1 MPGKHALYR
10 GLRLSGSLLLAVFA
24 GACQVRE
31 GEVVSEGDYLVFEA
45 LGRGQT
51 GLVAD
56 STERVFRSAAAWEA
70 FRDSLSTFAP
80 FPEVDFEQAMV
91 LVMALPQE
99 IGGFGVETVAVE
111 LTTDEVVVE
120 YVVTKPA
127 SDCIPVV
134 GTSLPFEVV
143 AVRRADGPVRF
154 ERRVESYRCTWKQ

>member
-1 MPGKHALYR
+1 
-10 GLRLSGSLLLAVFA
+10 
-24 GACQVRE
+24 
-31 GEVVSEGDYLVFEA
+31 
-45 LGRGQT
+45 
-51 GLVAD
+51 
-56 STERVFRSAAAWEA
+56 
-70 FRDSLSTFAP
+70 
-80 FPEVDFEQAMV
+80 MV
-91 LVMALPQE
+91 MVMALPQE